1 MLIFISMQPLSF
13 EPIIAGGGIAL
24 GFTETS
30 DGFELPPE
38 AGDMP
43 PGIAPAQ
50 SGPEHCSSEE
60 GAPPLET
67 AEVPS
72 PVPTAALAEERT
84 LATQVARKKS
94 RVMIDLVI
102 VVAFQKPLL
111 GIES

>member
-24 GFTETS
+24 GVTEKS

-38 AGDMP
+38 AGP
-43 PGIAPAQ
+43 PGIAPPQ

-72 PVPTAALAEERT
+72 PVPTAALTE
-84 LATQVARKKS
+84 
-94 RVMIDLVI
+94 
-102 VVAFQKPLL
+102 
-111 GIES
+111 